1 MRHKSLENKQ
11 KTNDTDSNIA
21 TIIMLIIILS
31 GVAIGIYYLQK
42 YNILNLVPSTSISE
56 KEKEKDKNSGN
67 KPGKD
72 SLIVPEP
79 LNSKISQDG
88 LKFVI
93 TKVKADQ
100 KGYLL
105 TGEATCVYDRLSWS
119 KLYVDGV
126 LIDGYY
132 TKAQF
137 EVQDNYD
144 PNLDE
149 ELQEPTEIEFR
160 ITKTELDN
168 YNIKGF
174 STITFFYST
183 ETPEK
188 KETRIKAETFNF
200 TSNFTTD
207 NTRKGLIHIDE
218 KGDTK
223 VRYYKTVKDNDYT
236 YIYFDF
242 KNSDYQAN
250 KEIVIKTMYIN
261 DKLYNMPSFKEV
273 IYRGSERDVYIKIP
287 RKKINNVKNI
297 RISFY
302 IIERAPD
309 NSISKLYITNEYSKN
324 V

>member
-1 MRHKSLENKQ
+1 MRHKSIDNNT
-11 KTNDTDSNIA
+11 KTADTDSNVA

-31 GVAIGIYYLQK
+31 GIAIGIYYLQK
-42 YNILNLVPSTSISE
+42 YNIVNLIPTSSTSE
-56 KEKEKDKNSGN
+56 KEKEKDKSSGN

-79 LNSKISQDG
+79 LNSKISQNG
-88 LKFVI
+88 LEFVI

-105 TGEATCVYDRLSWS
+105 TGQATCAYDRLSWV
-119 KLYVDGV
+119 KLSVDGV

-137 EVQDNYD
+137 EVQDDYD
-144 PNLDE
+144 SDLE
-149 ELQEPTEIEFR
+149 EESQQPTEVEFR

-174 STITFFYST
+174 STITLFYTS
-183 ETPEK
+183 ETSEK
-188 KETRIKAETFNF
+188 KENRLRAETFKF
-200 TSNFTTD
+200 TSHFTTD

-218 KGDTK
+218 KGSTK
-223 VRYYKTVKDNDYT
+223 VRYYKTVRDNDYT

-261 DKLYNMPSFKEV
+261 DKLYNMPSFKEI

-287 RKKINNVKNI
+287 KKKINNVKNI

-309 NSISKLYITNEYSKN
+309 NSINKLYITNEYSKN